1 MQKIINRF
9 LDKYDKETT
18 RALEILPGAISWTL
32 ILFPILGSF
41 WIPHYVAYYAIL
53 FDIFWLYKSATLAF
67 TSLLSHFK
75 IKAAKVYDWL
85 NDVKKLD
92 NWEKVHHLIIIPTY
106 KEPIATIERGIES
119 IANQVYP
126 KEKISVVLAT
136 EKREKEAKQKG
147 EILSKKYK
155 DTFANFI
162 VTSHPDLP
170 GEVKGKSSNQA
181 YAAKIAKKILV
192 DQQGLDISWI
202 TVTSKDADAVF
213 HPKYLAYLSY
223 QFLTEKERHLRFWQ
237 PALVFYNNIWRVPAP
252 IRVVNTFCTVWD
264 IGLLSRK
271 DKLINFSI
279 YSLSLKLLDS
289 VSYWDV
295 DVIPEDY
302 RIFFKT
308 FFAKG
313 GKVEVEP
320 IFLPVSADAAE
331 STTYFKTMLNQYE
344 QMKRWAW
351 GASDDAYVIKNWL
364 RAPFPS
370 FWNKTI
376 RIFKV
381 LADHWLWSAY
391 WFILTLGV
399 NLPIFLNPL
408 FAQTVA
414 GRNLPRLSFII
425 LTICGVFLAIV
436 LYVDFVNRPKEPKR
450 ITILG
455 RIFSLAEFILMPITG
470 FFFSALPGL
479 DAHTRLMLGKYIE
492 YRVTEKV

>member
-1 MQKIINRF
+1 MQKTINHLLNR
-9 LDKYDKETT
+9 YDRQLT
-18 RALEILPGAISWTL
+18 RALEILPGAVSWSL
-32 ILFPILGSF
+32 ILFPVLGSF
-41 WIPHYVAYYAIL
+41 WLPHYVAYYVIL
-53 FDIFWLYKSATLAF
+53 FDIFWLYKSANLAF

-75 IKAAKVYDWL
+75 IKAAKIYDWFS
-85 NDVKKLD
+85 DVQKI
-92 NWEKVHHLIIIPTY
+92 NGWEKVHHLIIIPTY
-106 KEPIATIERGIES
+106 KEPLSTIEKGIDS
-119 IANQVYP
+119 IVAQEYP
-126 KEKISVVLAT
+126 KEKISICLAT
-136 EKREKEAKQKG
+136 EKREKEAQTKA
-147 EILSKKYK
+147 EMLTKKY
-155 DTFANFI
+155 TGIFANFI
-162 VTSHPDLP
+162 VTVHPDLP
-170 GEVKGKSSNQA
+170 NEVKGKSSNQA

-192 DQQGLDISWI
+192 DKLGLDIDWI

-223 QFLTEKERHLRFWQ
+223 QFLTNSKRHLRFWQ

-271 DKLINFSI
+271 DKLMNFSV
-279 YSLSLKLLDS
+279 YSLSLKLLHS
-289 VSYWDV
+289 VGYWDV

-308 FFAKG
+308 FFANNG
-313 GKVEVEP
+313 TVEVEP

-331 STTYFKTMLNQYE
+331 STTYLKTLINQYE

-351 GASDDAYVIKNWL
+351 GTSDDAYVIKNWL

-370 FWNKTI
+370 FFDKTI
-376 RIFKV
+376 RIIRV

-425 LTICGVFLAIV
+425 LTICGLFMAAV
-436 LYVDFVNRPKEPKR
+436 LYVDFINRPKEPQKISFLR
-450 ITILG
+450 
-455 RIFSLAEFILMPITG
+455 RIFSLTEFILMPLTG

-479 DAHTRLMLGKYIE
+479 DAHTRLMLGRYIE
-492 YRVTEKV
+492 YKVTEKV